1 MQDKD
6 CDPDRPFFNRLL
18 GGGGETLPCPII
30 SEDFSTIVAALDRTS
45 KGFSEG
51 SALYVVDA
59 CTEIIESVSAAVVP
73 RITDIPAN
81 TNNIKLNSQN
91 WISFTS
97 VLDFWM
103 NFDLC

>member
-59 CTEIIESVSAAVVP
+59 CTEIIESGSAAVVP

-81 TNNIKLNSQN
+81 TNNILKLNSQN
-91 WISFTS
+91 WILFTS
-97 VLDFWM
+97 VLDE
-103 NFDLC
+103 L

>member
-51 SALYVVDA
+51 SAL
-59 CTEIIESVSAAVVP
+59 
-73 RITDIPAN
+73 
-81 TNNIKLNSQN
+81 
-91 WISFTS
+91 
-97 VLDFWM
+97 
-103 NFDLC
+103 

>member
-6 CDPDRPFFNRLL
+6 CDPDRPFFNMLL
-18 GGGGETLPCPII
+18 GGGETLPCPVI

-45 KGFSEG
+45 NGFSDG

-59 CTEIIESVSAAVVP
+59 CTEIIESGSAAVVP

-81 TNNIKLNSQN
+81 TNIHKVEFIKLDF
-91 WISFTS
+91 FTH
-97 VLDFWM
+97 LFWTE
-103 NFDLC
+103 L

>member
-6 CDPDRPFFNRLL
+6 CDPDRPFFNMLL
-18 GGGGETLPCPII
+18 GGGETLPCPII

-59 CTEIIESVSAAVVP
+59 CTEIIESGSAAVVP
-73 RITDIPAN
+73 RITDIPHEKVELFKAEVAKAVLQMLS
-81 TNNIKLNSQN
+81 TAR
-91 WISFTS
+91 ISSS
-97 VLDFWM
+97 V
-103 NFDLC
+103 